1 VFSSHFAFFLSLPRR
16 LILARIVYACGPF
29 GLALNSAFSFRISRS
44 ISCLVIWFPLS
55 FLLYSTLVK
64 VSCQLKLS
72 ENVGEFIGDYRRAV
86 SGRITDASDVVSLL
100 CTGVYLSLTHIED
113 GEGLTVDDFRFDD
126 FDIHFSFLFFLS
138 FWLYPIIPTSS
149 SKVKRSL
156 EFFLDLV
163 ISLMIPS
170 TYVIWIFFGGHWT
183 LL

>member
-1 VFSSHFAFFLSLPRR
+1 
-16 LILARIVYACGPF
+16 
-29 GLALNSAFSFRISRS
+29 
-44 ISCLVIWFPLS
+44 
-55 FLLYSTLVK
+55 

-100 CTGVYLSLTHIED
+100 STGIYLTLAHIED

-138 FWLYPIIPTSS
+138 FWLYPIIPMSS

-170 TYVIWIFFGGHWT
+170 TYVIWIFLGRHWT
-183 LL
+183 LWRMRITTIGKIGKEGWYFIFQVSTEFFTLKTRGGSNAIRTQKY